1 MLRMIVTDPHMN
13 GAPGNP
19 GPPIDYGDDVKRA
32 VKELEKVVPKE
43 HLMAGMMGWDR
54 TKILPVSFCDLA
66 KIILILLGS

>member
-1 MLRMIVTDPHMN
+1 MTGTGKKAALKVFQEVCGRTIMLRMIVTDPHMN

-43 HLMAGMMGWDR
+43 HLMAGMMG
-54 TKILPVSFCDLA
+54 
-66 KIILILLGS
+66 